1 MPRAFRSSSFTPN
14 LQFEIANLPTNEG
27 CAAGSRRSAALP
39 VCGTRDWAAGVR
51 HGLAASA

>member
-1 MPRAFRSSSFTPN
+1 
-14 LQFEIANLPTNEG
+14 LPTNEG